1 MSVTTVDFWV
11 KSFDNTYL
19 KCAKDVVNSPK
30 ATILILHGLA
40 EHYKRYDY
48 VTNKFVEN
56 NFNVYRYDHRGHGDS
71 DGKRAYVDSTNTFVK
86 DLKTVIDLVKSENPT
101 LPLFLLGQGMGG
113 HIMSILGGQY
123 DNLVDGMIFSS
134 PLICDYGNFIKFDIS
149 KYNSEFDLVP
159 VQNIH
164 DLSHDCDFIQS
175 YDNDELVLN
184 KVTVGLYHALK
195 TSSSHIL
202 EYLYKFKYPCLIF
215 HGSMDSIT
223 DCEDSRFLFN
233 NIVSRDKEIRILNGL
248 YHKLLEEL
256 IKDDIINEIS
266 KWIEKRI

>member
-113 HIMSILGGQY
+113 HIMSIIGGQY

-134 PLICDYGNFIKFDIS
+134 PLICDYEDFIKFDIN
-149 KYNSEFDLVP
+149 KYNSEFYLVP
-159 VQNIH
+159 VPNNH
-164 DLSHDCDFIQS
+164 DLSHDYDFIQS

-202 EYLYKFKYPCLIF
+202 EYLYKFKYPCLIL